1 MLHPAGGSSSHR
13 LRTAAGQVIAT
24 MGNLQVQDTAGT
36 LSACC
41 RRQPFEASE
50 HCTRRLSSCLCTG
63 CRNMSRE
70 TVMTRSRRHAPHK
83 ATQSKW
89 IFQQS
94 ELALAAKLLLGP
106 GCPCKQLSEST
117 RTLTVQSLTDGR
129 EQWMLPHDAMDLRW
143 VLEQPKLHRGQCNA
157 QQCCSHR
164 SP

>member
-1 MLHPAGGSSSHR
+1 
-13 LRTAAGQVIAT
+13 
-24 MGNLQVQDTAGT
+24 
-36 LSACC
+36 
-41 RRQPFEASE
+41 
-50 HCTRRLSSCLCTG
+50 
-63 CRNMSRE
+63 
-70 TVMTRSRRHAPHK
+70 MTRSRRHAPHK

-143 VLEQPKLHRGQCNA
+143 VLEQPKLHRGAMQCSA
-157 QQCCSHR
+157 MLLPHVTVVESTRAYHQCHKMLS
-164 SP
+164 